1 MISSIQEPDTAIQ
14 FPFPCPGYSPRN
26 KLRADKRYQSFLAVR
41 ATDDQRVILDFILAD
56 FTPPKEEHGEFEG
69 RVQKLLGLQHPGIF
83 RLSKLE
89 QPDENCVL
97 VHEEA
102 PMQTLPAFIAEH
114 GCPPLED
121 AVDMLTNLAD
131 ALAYAWRRK
140 NLAHQELGP
149 DQVMMDQDHHPRIR
163 DLGIADLFPGS
174 SSRGRIDVRKDMQG
188 LVSVFRVLTNTTTGP
203 FPESLAPHVAKI
215 LTRMESTEI
224 YRRPADWEDVCA
236 RLRAPA
242 SAPERKN
249 EASKEWHPTQYRP
262 QKGFRLPKTIPG
274 RLAFTGGI
282 ALVALLAVGILIG
295 ADYKKNRQARI
306 QLNEAIA
313 FKSASPDKHNDLID
327 RLNRILARDIK
338 DPVRQQVAD
347 ELADAEA
354 ARSRVNY
361 QILSVLDREAA
372 QHIELNDFGAA
383 AHTYHAYNGP
393 QIVESRPHRERRVRL
408 LERMTR
414 QPARG
419 RAAAVPDPDPN
430 QLLTDILEIRPEQT
444 ASLEDTLRMDM
455 AQRALAWQYQYEGL
469 LGFIGATSPYDPDL
483 VSKAGRDLE
492 AYRATRVLPR
502 NAPENPDMLNSIHG
516 WARIKRDELYRQV
529 IALSLYYAKNGPVPG
544 KPGPASLE

>member
-1 MISSIQEPDTAIQ
+1 MISSIEEPGTAIQ
-14 FPFPCPGYSPRN
+14 FPFPCPGYNPGK
-26 KLRADKRYQSFLAVR
+26 KLRADRRYQSFLAVR
-41 ATDDQRVILDFILAD
+41 ATDNQRVILDFIHAD
-56 FTPPKEEHGEFEG
+56 FTPPTEEHWELES
-69 RVQKLLGLQHPGIF
+69 RVQKILGLQHPGIF

-89 QPDENCVL
+89 QPDEKCVL
-97 VHEEA
+97 VYEEA
-102 PMQTLPAFIAEH
+102 PMQTLPTFIAEH

-203 FPESLAPHVAKI
+203 LPESLAPHMAEI
-215 LTRMESTEI
+215 LTHMESPEI
-224 YRRPADWEDVCA
+224 HRRPADWEDVCA
-236 RLRAPA
+236 RLRRPA
-242 SAPERKN
+242 SEPERKN

-262 QKGFRLPKTIPG
+262 QKNFRLPKTLAG
-274 RLAFTGGI
+274 RLAFTGSI
-282 ALVALLAVGILIG
+282 ALVTLLAAGILNG
-295 ADYKKNRQARI
+295 ADYKKNRQART
-306 QLNEAIA
+306 QLNEAMA

-327 RLNRILARDIK
+327 RLNRILALGIK

-354 ARSRVNY
+354 ERSRVNY
-361 QILSVLDREAA
+361 RILSVLDREAA

-383 AHTYHAYNGP
+383 AHTYHAYDGP
-393 QIVESRPHRERRVRL
+393 QLVESRPHRERRVRL
-408 LERMTR
+408 LERMTS
-414 QPARG
+414 QPTRVGAR
-419 RAAAVPDPDPN
+419 VKPDPDPN
-430 QLLTDILEIRPEQT
+430 QVLNDILGVRPEQV
-444 ASLEDTLRMDM
+444 AALADTMRMEM

-469 LGFIGATSPYDPDL
+469 LRFIGASSPYDPDL

-492 AYRATRVLPR
+492 TYQTARVLPR
-502 NAPENPDMLNSIHG
+502 RAPDNPDMLNSIHG
-516 WARIKRDELYRQV
+516 WGRVKRDEMQRQV
-529 IALSLYYAKNGPVPG
+529 IALSRYYAKNGPVPG
-544 KPGPASLE
+544 KLGPTPLE